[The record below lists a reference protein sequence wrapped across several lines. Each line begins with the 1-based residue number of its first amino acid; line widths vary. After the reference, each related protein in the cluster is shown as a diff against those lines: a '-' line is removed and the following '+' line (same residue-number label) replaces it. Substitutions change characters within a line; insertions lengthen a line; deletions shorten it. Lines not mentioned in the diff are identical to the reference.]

1 MIKLKVVG
9 VRFPSDCNKEIASGT
24 GRANLLG
31 CDKIGEIHDGFTMKE
46 FEKEP
51 LRFC

>member
-9 VRFPSDCNKEIASGT
+9 VRFPSEAIEEIAYLNRKG
-24 GRANLLG
+24 NP
-31 CDKIGEIHDGFTMKE
+31 KK
-46 FEKEP
+46 P